1 MSPVTEIILIVL
13 VYALM
18 IFTMIRIIFDTVN
31 ASKALGYLLLTI
43 ILPVVGSIVY
53 FSLGVNYRKRK
64 IYNKKLITNE
74 RFLEAL
80 RTDIDASA
88 LRLLQQHHDDVG
100 NFAGLA
106 KLLIKDSLSFLS
118 LNQIT
123 LLTNGEQK
131 FPEVIKALEQAQ
143 HTIHIQYYIY
153 DNDEIG
159 NLLKDLM
166 IRKAREGVKVRFI
179 YDDFGS
185 NGLKKKFIRQLEA
198 GGVEVFPFY
207 KIYLI
212 IFASRLNYR
221 NHRKVIIIDGR
232 IAFTGGIN
240 VSDKYINTPGVQ
252 KLYWRDTHVK
262 IEGPAVLNLQYH
274 FLADWNF
281 CSDQSL
287 HPNRELFP
295 VPIRRSNFSMLTQ
308 IAVSGPDYPRSD
320 IMLSYFTAIANATKK
335 VYITTPYF
343 IPNNSIYDAIKKA
356 ALSGCDVRLL
366 VPGIS
371 DSRLVN
377 AASQSYY
384 EALLECGVKIYLYE
398 KGFVH
403 AKTVAVDDTLSM
415 VGSANIDFRSFDL
428 NFELNT
434 IIYDQD
440 FCAGMTDT
448 FLRDIEDAKEIQLM
462 EWQQRSKMRQLF
474 EKTARLL
481 SPLL

>member
-1 MSPVTEIILIVL
+1 MSPVTEVILFVC

-31 ASKALGYLLLTI
+31 VSKALGYLLLTI
-43 ILPVVGSIVY
+43 MLPVAGSIVY

-64 IYNKKLITNE
+64 IYNKKLITDE
-74 RFLEAL
+74 YLLQAL
-80 RTDIDASA
+80 RKDIDENA

-100 NFAGLA
+100 SFAGLA
-106 KLLIKDSLSFLS
+106 KLLIRDSLSFLS
-118 LNQIT
+118 LNHVK
-123 LLTNGEQK
+123 LLLNGENK
-131 FPEVIKALEQAQ
+131 FPEVIKALESAK

-159 NLLKDLM
+159 NQIKSILM
-166 IRKAREGVKVRFI
+166 RKAQEGVKVRFI

-185 NGLKKKFIRQLEA
+185 NGLKKKWVRELEHA
-198 GGVEVFPFY
+198 GVEIYPFY
-207 KIYLI
+207 KIYFVFL
-212 IFASRLNYR
+212 ASRLNYR
-221 NHRKVIIIDGR
+221 NHRKIIIIDGHTG
-232 IAFTGGIN
+232 FTGGIN
-240 VSDKYINTPGVQ
+240 VSDKYINGSDPK
-252 KLYWRDTHVK
+252 KLYWRDSHVM

-281 CSDQSL
+281 CADQNL
-287 HPNRELFP
+287 IPNQEIFP
-295 VPIRRSNFSMLTQ
+295 VPARRANYTTLTQ
-308 IAVSGPDYPRSD
+308 IAVSGPDYPRAD
-320 IMLSYFTAIANATKK
+320 VMLSYFSAIANAQHK

-371 DSRLVN
+371 DSRTVN
-377 AASQSYY
+377 AATQSYF
-384 EALLECGVKIYLYE
+384 EPLLECGVRIFLYQ

-403 AKTVAVDDTLSM
+403 AKTIVIDDTLSM

-434 IIYDQD
+434 IFYDQA
-440 FCAGMTDT
+440 FGEKMTEVFLEDLKDAEEVILEQWLQRST
-448 FLRDIEDAKEIQLM
+448 FRQLM
-462 EWQQRSKMRQLF
+462 EKI
-474 EKTARLL
+474 ARLL

>member
-1 MSPVTEIILIVL
+1 MSPVTEIILLVC

-31 ASKALGYLLLTI
+31 VSKALGYLLLTI
-43 ILPVVGSIVY
+43 VLPVAGSIVY

-64 IYNKKLITNE
+64 IYNKKLITDE
-74 RFLEAL
+74 YLLQAL
-80 RTDIDASA
+80 RKDIDESA
-88 LRLLQQHHDDVG
+88 LRLLQSHHDDVG

-106 KLLIKDSLSFLS
+106 RLLIKDSLSFLS
-118 LNQIT
+118 LNHIK
-123 LLTNGEQK
+123 LLLNGENK
-131 FPEVIKALEQAQ
+131 FPDVIKALEAAKS
-143 HTIHIQYYIY
+143 TIHIQYYIY

-159 NLLKDLM
+159 NRIKSILM
-166 IRKAREGVKVRFI
+166 RKAKEGVKVRFI

-185 NGLKKKFIRQLEA
+185 NGLKKRWVRELEQA
-198 GGVEVFPFY
+198 GVEIYPFY
-207 KIYLI
+207 KIYFVFL
-212 IFASRLNYR
+212 ASRLNYR
-221 NHRKVIIIDGR
+221 NHRKLIIVDGQTG
-232 IAFTGGIN
+232 FTGGIN
-240 VSDKYINTPGVQ
+240 VSDKYINGENNK
-252 KLYWRDTHVK
+252 KLYWRDTHVM

-281 CSDQSL
+281 CSDQNL
-287 HPNRELFP
+287 TPDNEIFP
-295 VPIRRSNFSMLTQ
+295 VPIRRPDFTMLTQ
-308 IAVSGPDYPRSD
+308 IAVSGPDYPRAD
-320 IMLSYFTAIANATKK
+320 VMLSYFTAIANAEEK

-371 DSRLVN
+371 DSKTVN
-377 AASQSYY
+377 YATQSYF
-384 EALLECGVKIYLYE
+384 EPLLECGVRIYLYQ

-403 AKTVAVDDTLSM
+403 SKTIVIDNTLSM

-434 IIYDQD
+434 IIYDQA
-440 FCAGMTDT
+440 FGEKMTEV
-448 FLRDIEDAKEIQLM
+448 FLQDLEDAEEVNYTQWM
-462 EWQQRSKMRQLF
+462 QRSTGRQLL
-474 EKTARLL
+474 EKSARLL